1 VKPILSK
8 IVVICGPT
16 AVGKTGFAIELARC
30 FSAEI
35 IGADSMQIY
44 RLMNIGTAK
53 PTPEEQTS
61 VLHHLVDIIDP
72 GQDFD
77 AAAFA
82 KQADKA
88 ILELEA
94 RGILPLVVG
103 GTGLYIKALLYGLF
117 DSQPVDPEVRL
128 RLQALADQ
136 EEAAALH
143 RRLALKDPQAAARI
157 HHNDTY
163 RLIRALEIIET
174 SGSPLSDLHAEHG
187 FNQPRYTALQI
198 GLTLPREA
206 LYQRINQRVDQ
217 MLAAGLEKEV
227 RHLLSQGYDSGLKSM
242 QSLGYRHMIDFIQGR
257 VDWKETVRLLKR
269 DHRRYAKRQMTWFRA
284 DADIHWLAPG
294 DHAQAQKMIRSFLN
308 H

>member
-1 VKPILSK
+1 M
-8 IVVICGPT
+8 VICGPT

-187 FNQPRYTALQI
+187 FNQPRYAALQI